1 MIISGGTLDATGF
14 PQKVGGLAVGS
25 LGTLDLTIGTVL
37 SSTGA
42 DSLGGTLNLYG
53 SLTGGTDELMAYASR
68 TGTFANLSLNGLAWS
83 GTLDYASNG
92 LYLIVG
98 TNTSVLGASTNSVS
112 LGRVM
117 LNHIPS
123 ANVII
128 GLTGGTS
135 ATGFS
140 AATSG
145 GATASASGN
154 GPGAVTPSTSGTVTI
169 GLANATGSYSGTV
182 QVQNSGD
189 DGLGDGPNNADA
201 GQGNAQSPISISV
214 TGTVVANRLVTASPA
229 NVGRQMAG
237 ATVPDAAGTTTLTST
252 GADDLFTRVTVGG
265 TLFNG
270 TTTSG
275 TTAASGTVL
284 GVAASGYLTTLT
296 TSGEGLAGES
306 PINVTVDYTA
316 TPLANR
322 VVTSTSAS
330 LGLIHLGQT
339 VAPQS
344 LTLSTSGGDANF
356 TRVTVGNA
364 GPDANGLSVSGG
376 ANPTFNGLSVTDIRT
391 ISGTPNAAG
400 VLYGTLMLPT
410 NGEGLTGESPINVPV
425 SYSVQVFSGSGIW
438 TGGSGSS
445 WASSGNWTDGNGSG
459 IQAVPGTW
467 GYNDTAAFN
476 GSGSATAI
484 DLTGVNPTLQALS
497 FSNSSYSLS
506 NGSLTLS
513 SSGTATVTVSS
524 GTQSINTPITLAAG
538 SAAFA
543 INGGALLLNSTIS
556 GSGGFT
562 KTGSGGLTLP
572 GADTLVATGPIA
584 VAQGTL
590 AAPLGIPHGG
600 GGITLASG
608 ATLQA
613 AGLVN
618 RALTG
623 AGTVTAT
630 GDLFIGKSTQ
640 PGQFNQGGG
649 PGVGG
654 TLNVGSNAV
663 LLVSSDA
670 VILGSQTNLGN
681 GGSLTTLNG
690 ATRQRHVARRLE
702 GPDGHGQRHHQRRL
716 CQQRRRQRA
725 DRRGAIAHLHAIRGW
740 GRDHNGKY
748 RVCRRLQFWQRPCG
762 RHGRERA
769 PRP

>member
-1 MIISGGTLDATGF
+1 M
-14 PQKVGGLAVGS
+14 
-25 LGTLDLTIGTVL
+25 
-37 SSTGA
+37 
-42 DSLGGTLNLYG
+42 
-53 SLTGGTDELMAYASR
+53 
-68 TGTFANLSLNGLAWS
+68 
-83 GTLDYASNG
+83 
-92 LYLIVG
+92 
-98 TNTSVLGASTNSVS
+98 
-112 LGRVM
+112 
-117 LNHIPS
+117 
-123 ANVII
+123 
-128 GLTGGTS
+128 
-135 ATGFS
+135 
-140 AATSG
+140 
-145 GATASASGN
+145 
-154 GPGAVTPSTSGTVTI
+154 
-169 GLANATGSYSGTV
+169 
-182 QVQNSGD
+182 
-189 DGLGDGPNNADA
+189 
-201 GQGNAQSPISISV
+201 
-214 TGTVVANRLVTASPA
+214 
-229 NVGRQMAG
+229 
-237 ATVPDAAGTTTLTST
+237 
-252 GADDLFTRVTVGG
+252 
-265 TLFNG
+265 
-270 TTTSG
+270 
-275 TTAASGTVL
+275 
-284 GVAASGYLTTLT
+284 
-296 TSGEGLAGES
+296 
-306 PINVTVDYTA
+306 
-316 TPLANR
+316 
-322 VVTSTSAS
+322 
-330 LGLIHLGQT
+330 
-339 VAPQS
+339 
-344 LTLSTSGGDANF
+344 
-356 TRVTVGNA
+356 
-364 GPDANGLSVSGG
+364 
-376 ANPTFNGLSVTDIRT
+376 TDIRT

-690 ATRQRHVARRLE
+690 AQLGNATSLDASKVLTATGNATINGDFVNNGVVN
-702 GPDGHGQRHHQRRL
+702 GPTG
-716 CQQRRRQRA
+716 
-725 DRRGAIAHLHAIRGW
+725 GAIAHLHAIRGW